1 MATETMKTPSFS
13 APAADTLTSL
23 YTLPASTSAVVPTIN
38 VCNTSASAATFRI
51 GIRPGGAAIEQQ
63 NYLVYNSNISAYESI
78 IFNQGIILDA
88 GDILAV
94 YSSASTLAFTAFKME
109 VTA

>member
-1 MATETMKTPSFS
+1 MATETIKIPSFS
-13 APAADTLTSL
+13 SPAADTLTSL
-23 YTLPASTSAVVPTIN
+23 YTVPASTTAVIPTIN

-51 GIRPGGAAIEQQ
+51 GIRPNGAGIQQQ
-63 NYLVYNSNISAYESI
+63 NYLVYNSNISAFESI
-78 IFNQGIILDA
+78 IFNQGLMLNA

>member
-13 APAADTLTSL
+13 APAANTLTSL
-23 YTLPASTSAVVPTIN
+23 YTVPASTSTVIPTIN
-38 VCNTSASAATFRI
+38 VCNTASVAATFRI
-51 GIRPGGAAIEQQ
+51 GIRPNGAEIQPQ
-63 NYLVYNSNISAYESI
+63 NYLIYENSIAGYESI

-94 YSSASTLAFTAFKME
+94 YSSASTVAFTAFKME
-109 VTA
+109 VIA

>member
-13 APAADTLTSL
+13 APAANTLTSL
-23 YTLPASTSAVVPTIN
+23 YTVPSSTQAIIPTIN
-38 VCNTSASAATFRI
+38 VCNTASAAATFRI
-51 GIRPGGAAIEQQ
+51 GIRPNGAAIEQQ
-63 NYLVYNSNISAYESI
+63 NYLVYNSDISAFESI

>member
-13 APAADTLTSL
+13 APAANTLTSL
-23 YTLPASTSAVVPTIN
+23 YTVPASTQAVIPTIN
-38 VCNTSASAATFRI
+38 VCNTGSVAATFRI
-51 GIRPGGAAIEQQ
+51 GIRPNGAEIQPQ
-63 NYLVYNSNISAYESI
+63 NYLVYNSNIEGYESI

-88 GDILAV
+88 EDILAV
-94 YSSASTLAFTAFKME
+94 YSSASTLSFTAFKME

>member
-13 APAADTLTSL
+13 APAANTLTSL
-23 YTLPASTSAVVPTIN
+23 YIVPSSTQAIIPTIN
-38 VCNTSASAATFRI
+38 VCNTASAAATFRI
-51 GIRPGGAAIEQQ
+51 GIRPSGAAIEQQ
-63 NYLVYNSNISAYESI
+63 NYLVYNSDISAFESI